1 MATAK
6 HPTGFYSPATKD
18 LQLGDHNSVTQVP
31 ASTIINFTGSR
42 ETGTGFIPQTLTQV
56 TCSLSDGS
64 QLLGT
69 GLSRGTYYPIGIER
83 VETGALG
90 VVHVLHK

>member
-6 HPTGFYSPATKD
+6 YPTGFYSPATKD

-31 ASTIINFTGSR
+31 VSTIINFTGSR
-42 ETGTGFIPQTLTQV
+42 AAGTGFISQVVTTV
-56 TCSLSDGS
+56 TCSLAGGS

-69 GLSRGTYYPIGIER
+69 GLSRGTYYPIGIKR

-90 VVHVLHK
+90 IVHVLHK

>member
-6 HPTGFYSPATKD
+6 HPTGFHSPTAKD
-18 LQLGDHNSVTQVP
+18 LRLGEHNSVTKVP
-31 ASTIINFTGSR
+31 ASTIIDFTGSR
-42 ETGTGFIPQTLTQV
+42 AVGNGFIPQTLTQV

-69 GLSRGTYYPIGIER
+69 GLSSGTYYPIGVDR

-90 VVHVLHK
+90 IVHVLHR

>member
-18 LQLGDHNSVTQVP
+18 LQLGDHNSLTKVP
-31 ASTIINFTGSR
+31 ANTIIDFTGSR
-42 ETGTGFIPQTLTQV
+42 ATGNGFILQTLTQV
-56 TCSLSDGS
+56 TCSLSGGG
-64 QLLGT
+64 QMLGT
-69 GLSRGTYYPIGIER
+69 GLKGGTYYPIGIDR

-90 VVHVLHK
+90 IVHVLHK